1 MQDFWKV
8 AFSFGM
14 PEGADLKVKE
24 IEDPDLEVEEIFDE
38 EEEGL
43 DLEELDPE
51 RRMEVMGFEL

>member
-14 PEGADLKVKE
+14 PWGADLKVKE
-24 IEDPDLEVEEIFDE
+24 IEDADLEVEEMFDE

-51 RRMEVMGFEL
+51 RRMEIMGFEL